1 MDLSAARDRKASKY
15 GDRRFV
21 RDCYAQKHTA
31 RAGLLRHLVE
41 QQWVEKYLVGRVL
54 DCGIGTGRFVEG
66 LLVRG
71 HEVIG
76 VDFSLEMLRYL
87 QETRR
92 QNDFHLVRSDLG
104 SLPIRVESVDSVMC
118 IRVLFHLPNYLD
130 VLQEFMRVAKTG
142 GRVVFD
148 VRSGEHL
155 ALCQRLARLLR
166 LRRVPGE
173 REPSDPIDYSVA
185 VHLSEIRAL
194 ANKFGGRLV
203 ALHPYDF
210 LSTYWVGAIPG
221 VMRIANAL
229 LSIKWILQLWL
240 RIEVLLSWLLPPAL
254 LSRHFVI
261 LEKEP
266 GY

>member
-1 MDLSAARDRKASKY
+1 M
-15 GDRRFV
+15 
-21 RDCYAQKHTA
+21 
-31 RAGLLRHLVE
+31 RHLLE
-41 QQWVEKYLVGRVL
+41 RRWVEKSVVGRVL
-54 DCGIGTGRFVEG
+54 DCGVGTGRFVER

-76 VDFSLEMLRYL
+76 TDLSLEMLRYV

-92 QNDFHLVRSDLG
+92 QNDFHLVRSDLAF
-104 SLPIRVESVDSVMC
+104 LPIRGESVDSVMC
-118 IRVLFHLPNYLD
+118 IRVLFHLPDYQD

-142 GRVVFD
+142 GRIVFD
-148 VRSGEHL
+148 VRSGEHVS
-155 ALCQRLARLLR
+155 LCQHIARLLR
-166 LRRVPGE
+166 LPRVPGD
-173 REPSDPIDYSVA
+173 REPSDPIDCSVA
-185 VHLSEIRAL
+185 VHLSEIRVL
-194 ANKFGGRLV
+194 ARKFGGRLV
-203 ALHPYDF
+203 AFHAYDF
-210 LSTYWVGAIPG
+210 LSTYWIGAIPG

-229 LSIKWILQLWL
+229 LSVKWILQLWL